1 MWDCV
6 DFRNDQM
13 LILRAYDGNVLKEYP
28 KNRIAKPI
36 PIHPDV
42 REMLLSLSRYD
53 IGKNKSYVFLC
64 HGEPYGPNRLNVVWK
79 DVCEELGINGV
90 NLYRGTPHSL
100 ASQAENRG
108 ISEAIIGKMLRH
120 NDPKSTKQYAYYR
133 TSTLRMIW

>member
-1 MWDCV
+1 
-6 DFRNDQM
+6 M
-13 LILRAYDGNVLKEYP
+13 LRKITKGLNCY
-28 KNRIAKPI
+28 AKPM

-53 IGKNKSYVFLC
+53 IGENKSYVFLC
-64 HGEPYGPNRLNVVWK
+64 HGKPYGPNRLNVVWK
-79 DVCEELGINGV
+79 DVCGELGVNGV

-100 ASQAENRG
+100 VSQAEIRG